1 MCVLC
6 LWFMHS
12 LLYFICSRLYQL
24 LDSSACTFCLRWGSC
39 GASNNVEGRCH
50 AKTPCGRC
58 PWACERRGCNSD
70 ETPGCNGWTNNTH
83 ACNTFLLS
91 CQLLAI
97 GTQEGGGGNRY
108 FMCTCSHRESFAYI
122 IHACVHVRSP
132 PGVGPRLVLPPP
144 PPPPPLLATP
154 KDCGKGQ
161 KRKGGVVIVKKEEEE
176 ALAHVVF

>member
-24 LDSSACTFCLRWGSC
+24 LDSSACIFCFRWGSC
-39 GASNNVEGRCH
+39 GASNMSGWNMAHGPSNGKNMKPVPTTRPVAGRITH
-50 AKTPCGRC
+50 M
-58 PWACERRGCNSD
+58 
-70 ETPGCNGWTNNTH
+70 H

-132 PGVGPRLVLPPP
+132 PGAGPRLVLPPP
-144 PPPPPLLATP
+144 PPPPLGTATQS
-154 KDCGKGQ
+154 GKGQ
-161 KRKGGVVIVKKEEEE
+161 KRKGGFVVVKKEEE

>member
-24 LDSSACTFCLRWGSC
+24 LDSSACIFCFRWGSC
-39 GASNNVEGRCH
+39 GASNMSR
-50 AKTPCGRC
+50 
-58 PWACERRGCNSD
+58 
-70 ETPGCNGWTNNTH
+70 TPGSNMFQGPSHGKNMKPVPTSRLVAGRITHMH

-132 PGVGPRLVLPPP
+132 PGAGPRVVLPPP
-144 PPPPPLLATP
+144 PPPPLGEATQS
-154 KDCGKGQ
+154 GKGQ
-161 KRKGGVVIVKKEEEE
+161 KRKGGVVVVKKEEE